1 MFLFFG
7 HLQTSKVS
15 ILVSL
20 NNKLSICRLEI
31 YVVCKAV
38 VVLKNIMYGVLPT
51 SFPFP
56 NIQIHTPI
64 SIMHS
69 ASADV
74 SGDGSAA
81 KYSEMSVILGVLSH
95 IWPP

>member
-56 NIQIHTPI
+56 NTQIHTPI
-64 SIMHS
+64 
-69 ASADV
+69 
-74 SGDGSAA
+74 
-81 KYSEMSVILGVLSH
+81 LSKPQPNLNLNTTVGFDMKMTLQTPQYKLRLLT
-95 IWPP
+95 I